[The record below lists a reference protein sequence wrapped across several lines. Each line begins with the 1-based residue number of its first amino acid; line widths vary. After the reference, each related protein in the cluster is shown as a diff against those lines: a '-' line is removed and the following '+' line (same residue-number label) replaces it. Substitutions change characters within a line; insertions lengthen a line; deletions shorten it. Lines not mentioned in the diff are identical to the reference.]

1 MPHVSSSTPKR
12 LNGCVNKI
20 ALLNNRNVYM
30 LTLVQLLKRE
40 RFRFGDKEQDS
51 KKSDDVPPGI
61 PSECTLRL
69 ECS

>member
-1 MPHVSSSTPKR
+1 MKKKV
-12 LNGCVNKI
+12 
-20 ALLNNRNVYM
+20 LLNNGL
-30 LTLVQLLKRE
+30 LTLIQLLKRE
-40 RFRFGDKEQDS
+40 RFRFGDTEQDS

>member
-1 MPHVSSSTPKR
+1 
-12 LNGCVNKI
+12 VNKI
-20 ALLNNRNVYM
+20 VLLNNGSGWV
-30 LTLVQLLKRE
+30 LTLVQLFKRE
-40 RFRFGDKEQDS
+40 RFRLGDEEQDS